1 TVIRSRLSE
10 INALINE
17 SIQGMASVRV
27 FRRQTATQAEVEAQN
42 ADYMAHQNKMLNL
55 NSFTTHNLVNVLRN
69 VSFVVVLWYFGS
81 ASLNG
86 AGIVSIGVLYAFVD
100 LLGRMFQPIT
110 GMVNQLAARDTSIV
124 SAKRVF
130 EL

>member
-1 TVIRSRLSE
+1 MNPFRAWPSFVYSAAKSDPRR
-10 INALINE
+10 
-17 SIQGMASVRV
+17 VRV
-27 FRRQTATQAEVEAQN
+27 PECGLYGPSEQN
-42 ADYMAHQNKMLNL
+42 AQSELLHHAQ
-55 NSFTTHNLVNVLRN
+55 SGECARN

-110 GMVNQLAARDTSIV
+110 GMVNQLAALDTSIV

-130 EL
+130 ELMDETGEK